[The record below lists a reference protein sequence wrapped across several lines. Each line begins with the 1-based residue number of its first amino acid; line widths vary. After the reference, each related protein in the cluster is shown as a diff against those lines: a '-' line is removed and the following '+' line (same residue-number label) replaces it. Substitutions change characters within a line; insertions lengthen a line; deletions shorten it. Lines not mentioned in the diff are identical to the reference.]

1 MLDSFGLTIREIIND
16 LAAVCATEGHF
27 VQIGGASGGILPE
40 RLWDTPYTYE
50 DLYKAGLSVGSGA
63 IVVAD
68 EDNSLLAYLKVVQD
82 FFRHESCGKCTPCRE
97 GNRQLRFIFE
107 RIMDGTATATDFA
120 RMEIV
125 LDVMGRASLCGS
137 GKTEVVPFR
146 TAQRYFPE
154 LFIPKESLADKK
166 AVV

>member
-1 MLDSFGLTIREIIND
+1 M
-16 LAAVCATEGHF
+16 
-27 VQIGGASGGILPE
+27 QIGGASGGILPE

-50 DLYKAGLSVGSGA
+50 DLAKAGLSVGSGA

-68 EDNSLLAYLKVVQD
+68 EDNSLLDYLKVVQD

-97 GNRQLRFIFE
+97 GNRQLRFIFD
-107 RIMDGTATATDFA
+107 RIINGTATAADYDNL
-120 RMEIV
+120 EIV
-125 LDVMGRASLCGS
+125 LDVMGKASLCGS

-154 LFIPKESLADKK
+154 LFMTKECFVAKK